1 MEHIKKK
8 LAVIVVFFAVFIGI
22 VTIWTVR
29 KQSQPKLTAVTWKL
43 EEEADLDG
51 NELSSY
57 AKDPSKSKVVLTFKK
72 DQTYRCKNLENKK
85 NLEGNIHTVAYK
97 IERYLHVASRSGSGN
112 GIVLWRVWD
121 TRV

>member
-29 KQSQPKLTAVTWKL
+29 KPSQPKLTAVTWKL

-72 DQTYRCKNLENKK
+72 DQTYRCKNLEN
-85 NLEGNIHTVAYK
+85 NIHTVAYK